1 MKKIMLIAVLCFST
15 PFVLAS
21 GHDLLDEEACKKTKE
36 GIGYFLGVA
45 DYLFK
50 ETEKNNKTM
59 QTEED
64 WTSKEATK
72 SKANEKE
79 LFGGAIA
86 FSQLAANYSTVYE
99 VWCKD

>member
-1 MKKIMLIAVLCFST
+1 MRKFLLMAILCFSA

-21 GHDLLDEEACKKTKE
+21 GHDLLDEEACKETKE

-59 QTEED
+59 QTEEE
-64 WTSKEATK
+64 K
-72 SKANEKE
+72 KANEEE
-79 LFGGAIA
+79 LLGGAIA

>member
-1 MKKIMLIAVLCFST
+1 MRKVILIAILSCSAS
-15 PFVLAS
+15 FVFAS
-21 GHDLLDEEACKKTKE
+21 GHDLLDAKNCQETKE

-50 ETEKNNKTM
+50 ESEKNNKTM
-59 QTEED
+59 QTEE
-64 WTSKEATK
+64 ER
-72 SKANEKE
+72 KANETE
-79 LFGGAIA
+79 LLGGAIA

>member
-1 MKKIMLIAVLCFST
+1 MRKFLLLAILCFSA

-59 QTEED
+59 QTEEE
-64 WTSKEATK
+64 K
-72 SKANEKE
+72 KANEEE
-79 LFGGAIA
+79 LLGGAIA

>member
-1 MKKIMLIAVLCFST
+1 MRKVILIAILSCSAS
-15 PFVLAS
+15 FVFAS
-21 GHDLLDEEACKKTKE
+21 DHDLLDAEACKETKE

-50 ETEKNNKTM
+50 ENEKNNKTM
-59 QTEED
+59 QTEE
-64 WTSKEATK
+64 ER
-72 SKANEKE
+72 KANETE
-79 LFGGAIA
+79 LLGGAIA

>member
-1 MKKIMLIAVLCFST
+1 MRMTILIIILFCWA
-15 PFVLAS
+15 PFVFAS
-21 GHDLLDEEACKKTKE
+21 DHDLLDEKACKETKE

-50 ETEKNNKTM
+50 ENEKNNKTM
-59 QTEED
+59 QTEE
-64 WTSKEATK
+64 ER
-72 SKANEKE
+72 KANEKE

>member
-1 MKKIMLIAVLCFST
+1 MRKFLLMAILCFSAT
-15 PFVLAS
+15 FVLAS

-59 QTEED
+59 QTEEE
-64 WTSKEATK
+64 K
-72 SKANEKE
+72 KANEEE
-79 LFGGAIA
+79 LLGGAIA

>member
-1 MKKIMLIAVLCFST
+1 MRKAFLIAILFCLT
-15 PFVLAS
+15 PFVFAS
-21 GHDLLDEEACKKTKE
+21 DNDLLDEKACQETKE

-50 ETEKNNKTM
+50 ENEKNNKTT
-59 QTEED
+59 QTEE
-64 WTSKEATK
+64 ER
-72 SKANEKE
+72 KANEKE

>member
-1 MKKIMLIAVLCFST
+1 MRKIILITLLSCSAS
-15 PFVLAS
+15 FVFAS
-21 GHDLLDEEACKKTKE
+21 EHDLLDAESCKETKE
-36 GIGYFLGVA
+36 GIGYFLGIA

-50 ETEKNNKTM
+50 ENEKNNKIM
-59 QTEED
+59 QTEE
-64 WTSKEATK
+64 ER
-72 SKANEKE
+72 KANEKE

>member
-1 MKKIMLIAVLCFST
+1 MRKAILITILFCST
-15 PFVLAS
+15 PFVSAS
-21 GHDLLDEEACKKTKE
+21 DHDLLDEKACKETKE

-50 ETEKNNKTM
+50 ENEKNNKTM
-59 QTEED
+59 QTAEER
-64 WTSKEATK
+64 
-72 SKANEKE
+72 KANEKE
-79 LFGGAIA
+79 LLGGAIA

>member
-1 MKKIMLIAVLCFST
+1 MRKVVLIAILSCST
-15 PFVLAS
+15 SFVFAS
-21 GHDLLDEEACKKTKE
+21 DHDLLDTEACKETKE
-36 GIGYFLGVA
+36 GIGYFLGIA

-50 ETEKNNKTM
+50 ENEKNNKIM
-59 QTEED
+59 QTEE
-64 WTSKEATK
+64 ER
-72 SKANEKE
+72 KANEKE

>member
-1 MKKIMLIAVLCFST
+1 MRKVILIAILSCSAS
-15 PFVLAS
+15 FVFAS
-21 GHDLLDEEACKKTKE
+21 GHDLLDAKNCQETKE

-50 ETEKNNKTM
+50 ENEKNNKTM
-59 QTEED
+59 QTEE
-64 WTSKEATK
+64 ER
-72 SKANEKE
+72 KANETE
-79 LFGGAIA
+79 LLGGAIA

>member
-1 MKKIMLIAVLCFST
+1 MRKFLLMAILCFSA
-15 PFVLAS
+15 PFVFAS
-21 GHDLLDEEACKKTKE
+21 GHDLLDEEACEKTKE

-59 QTEED
+59 QTEEE
-64 WTSKEATK
+64 K
-72 SKANEKE
+72 KANEEE
-79 LFGGAIA
+79 LLGGAIA

>member
-1 MKKIMLIAVLCFST
+1 MKTIILIAVLCFST
-15 PFVLAS
+15 PFVFAS
-21 GHDLLDEEACKKTKE
+21 GHDLLDGEACKETKA

-50 ETEKNNKTM
+50 ETEKNKTTM

-64 WTSKEATK
+64 REAK
-72 SKANEKE
+72 EKE
-79 LFGGAIA
+79 LFESAIA

>member
-1 MKKIMLIAVLCFST
+1 MRKFLLMAILCFSA

-59 QTEED
+59 QTEEE
-64 WTSKEATK
+64 K
-72 SKANEKE
+72 KANEEE
-79 LFGGAIA
+79 LLGGAIA

-99 VWCKD
+99 AWCKD

>member
-1 MKKIMLIAVLCFST
+1 MRKIILLTLLSCSAS
-15 PFVLAS
+15 FVFAS
-21 GHDLLDEEACKKTKE
+21 EHDLLDAEACKETKE
-36 GIGYFLGVA
+36 GIGYFLGIA

-50 ETEKNNKTM
+50 ENEKNNKTM
-59 QTEED
+59 QTEE
-64 WTSKEATK
+64 ER
-72 SKANEKE
+72 KANEKE

>member
-1 MKKIMLIAVLCFST
+1 MRKFLLMAILCFSA

-59 QTEED
+59 QTEEE
-64 WTSKEATK
+64 K
-72 SKANEKE
+72 KANEEE
-79 LFGGAIA
+79 LLGGAIA

-99 VWCKD
+99 VWCKN

>member
-1 MKKIMLIAVLCFST
+1 MRKIILITLLSCSAS
-15 PFVLAS
+15 FVFAS
-21 GHDLLDEEACKKTKE
+21 EHDLLDAEACKETKE

-50 ETEKNNKTM
+50 ENEKNNKTT
-59 QTEED
+59 QTEE
-64 WTSKEATK
+64 ER
-72 SKANEKE
+72 KANEKE

>member
-1 MKKIMLIAVLCFST
+1 MFKLFGKRIILTVVLCFSAF
-15 PFVLAS
+15 FVFAS
-21 GHDLLDEEACKKTKE
+21 DNDLLDEEACKETKE

-50 ETEKNNKTM
+50 ETEKNNTRM
-59 QTEED
+59 QTE
-64 WTSKEATK
+64 KIR
-72 SKANEKE
+72 KANEEE
-79 LFGGAIA
+79 LLGGAIA